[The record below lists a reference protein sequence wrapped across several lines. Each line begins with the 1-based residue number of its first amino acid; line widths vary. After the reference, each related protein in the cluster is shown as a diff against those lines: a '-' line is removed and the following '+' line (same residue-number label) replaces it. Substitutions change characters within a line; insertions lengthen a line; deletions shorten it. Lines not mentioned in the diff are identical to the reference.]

1 MNIELRLPSTFHLA
15 GAIIY
20 DQFLMQRTEKPLFTK
35 SSPLLTYMKE
45 DKLVFQSI
53 KLI

>member
-1 MNIELRLPSTFHLA
+1 MNIELRLPSTFQLA

-20 DQFLMQRTEKPLFTK
+20 DQFLMQRAENPLFTK
-35 SSPLLTYMKE
+35 SSPLLINMKE
-45 DKLVFQSI
+45 NKLVFQSI